1 MMGQRGTLDP
11 DYEKYSSW
19 RTTNMAFFLPVYESQ
34 FNLVLVPVMKNTI
47 KRFIKFKLPP
57 KSYVYIKL

>member
-11 DYEKYSSW
+11 DHEKYSSW

-34 FNLVLVPVMKNTI
+34 FNLVLGSSHEEHNQKI
-47 KRFIKFKLPP
+47 
-57 KSYVYIKL
+57 Y